1 MSRTHKKKKKT
12 SHAKKTKKQGIEVII
27 VMENMSAAELK
38 NEATNEVEP
47 KNEATNEVEP
57 KNEATNEVEPKNE
70 ATNEVEPKV
79 NAEPNIDLL
88 DHIQKTDTDGDKIIN
103 EIHTSLGIVT
113 AENFN
118 FQPSKDWYMNL
129 NSMTGLVPVV
139 VYLELHGLGPELV
152 KKYVVD
158 HALDTM
164 SHEKRLTLAKHIK
177 SPNFVSSSPLEKHI
191 QQYFDSLTVK
201 DGIRSCLV
209 LARNRKNIFYN
220 LNDNFVA
227 MMMDK
232 EDDMYRNRFF
242 VDMDEVS
249 NIFGYIENEEFKMN
263 SGNTKTDMIQQ
274 MNDIL
279 EMTGS
284 KYWYDTATTKERP
297 QRNSDNMTHLA
308 FGGVLEL
315 YLRRLTSEKV
325 NNKKWFLKAEEMNY
339 ASR

>member
-27 VMENMSAAELK
+27 VMENMSAAEPISNAMSAAEPI
-38 NEATNEVEP
+38 NEFVRAVEP
-47 KNEATNEVEP
+47 IS
-57 KNEATNEVEPKNE
+57 
-70 ATNEVEPKV
+70 
-79 NAEPNIDLL
+79 NAEPIPDLM

-103 EIHTSLGIVT
+103 EIHTSLGIVS